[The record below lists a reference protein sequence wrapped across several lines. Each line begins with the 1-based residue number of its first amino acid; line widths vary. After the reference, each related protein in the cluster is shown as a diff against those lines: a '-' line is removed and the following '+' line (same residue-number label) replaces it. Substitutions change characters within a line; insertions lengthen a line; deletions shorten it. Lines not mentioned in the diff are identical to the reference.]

1 MTSNSPG
8 ESAAVTVTIHLP
20 TALRRFSD
28 QQASVEVSAATVAQA
43 LTQATERFP
52 RLRPQLFAGDQTLR
66 RFINVYVNSRD
77 IRHLDR
83 EQTRLSEADAITLLP
98 AIAGG

>member
-1 MTSNSPG
+1 MTTNTPSG
-8 ESAAVTVTIHLP
+8 ETPVTVTIHLP

-28 QQASVEVSAATVAQA
+28 QQAAIEVSAATVAQA
-43 LTQATERFP
+43 LSQATERFP
-52 RLRPQLFAGDQTLR
+52 RLRSQIFAGDQTLR

-77 IRHLDR
+77 IRHLER
-83 EQTRLSEADAITLLP
+83 EQTRLSEADTITLLP

>member
-1 MTSNSPG
+1 MTINMPSNKDM
-8 ESAAVTVTIHLP
+8 VTVTIHLP

-28 QQASVEVSAATVAQA
+28 QQAAIEVSAATVAQA
-43 LTQATERFP
+43 LSQAAERFP
-52 RLRPQLFAGDQTLR
+52 RLRTQIFAGDQTLR

-77 IRHLDR
+77 IRHLER

>member
-1 MTSNSPG
+1 MTTNTPSG
-8 ESAAVTVTIHLP
+8 ETPVTVTIHLP

-28 QQASVEVSAATVAQA
+28 QQAAIEVSAATVAQA
-43 LTQATERFP
+43 LSQATERFP
-52 RLRPQLFAGDQTLR
+52 RLRAQIFAGDQTLR

-77 IRHLDR
+77 IRHLER
-83 EQTRLSEADAITLLP
+83 EQTRLSEADTITLLP

>member
-1 MTSNSPG
+1 MTTTSPG
-8 ESAAVTVTIHLP
+8 ESAAVKVTIHLP

-28 QQASVEVSAATVAQA
+28 QQSSIEVSAATVAQA
-43 LTQATERFP
+43 LFQATERFP
-52 RLRPQLFAGDQTLR
+52 RLGPQLFAGDRTLR
-66 RFINVYVNSRD
+66 RFINVYVNARD
-77 IRHLDR
+77 IRHLER

>member
-1 MTSNSPG
+1 MTTSSAEEG
-8 ESAAVTVTIHLP
+8 AAVNVTIHLP

-28 QQASVEVSAATVAQA
+28 QQASIEVSAATVAQA
-43 LTQATERFP
+43 LSEATDRFP
-52 RLRPQLFAGDQTLR
+52 RLRPQLFAGDLTLR

-77 IRHLDR
+77 IRHLER
-83 EQTRLSEADAITLLP
+83 EQTRLSEADSITLLP